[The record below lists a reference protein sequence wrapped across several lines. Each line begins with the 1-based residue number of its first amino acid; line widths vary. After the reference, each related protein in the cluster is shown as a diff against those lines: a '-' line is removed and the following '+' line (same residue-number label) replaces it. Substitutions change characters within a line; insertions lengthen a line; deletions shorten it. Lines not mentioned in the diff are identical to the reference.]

1 MGFTGHDT
9 EFPIFPCFQCKLTG
23 KDGREKGAEFCL
35 LFKNEGFLRFGVMG
49 EYLGPVFDISITSPI
64 ITCFPLLFPTCP
76 QERWNHWL
84 QQGISEAT
92 LRHQKFR
99 PLHHAFRVIA
109 TGEPPTEERNWLED
123 ELLTLFHFTEVEV
136 LGCFWVCLWGY
147 ILVFVMFLP

>member
-1 MGFTGHDT
+1 MNFHASSASSQ
-9 EFPIFPCFQCKLTG
+9 ERMVVKKVLNSAYCLRM
-23 KDGREKGAEFCL
+23 KDSSD
-35 LFKNEGFLRFGVMG
+35 FGVMG

-76 QERWNHWL
+76 QEQWNHWL

-136 LGCFWVCLWGY
+136 LGCFLVCLWGY